1 MLPMAGMGGM
11 AGMAGMGAT
20 GMPPISG
27 GDATSGNGDQTYTN
41 NTRFGGMTYNK
52 GIPQWAIFA
61 AVGVALVL
69 VFGRAKR

>member
-1 MLPMAGMGGM
+1 MLPLPQNFTNTGQMPINGGH
-11 AGMAGMGAT
+11 
-20 GMPPISG
+20 
-27 GDATSGNGDQTYTN
+27 ATSGNGDSVYN
-41 NTRFGGMTYNK
+41 NHTRFGGMTYNK